1 MHLQHEEI
9 EAQYCVELAELAISL
24 EEMVDLYEIQ
34 NTANNKINLKSLSNE
49 DFHTLRNPMILM
61 KSKIKTKFC

>member
-24 EEMVDLYEIQ
+24 EEMVD
-34 NTANNKINLKSLSNE
+34 
-49 DFHTLRNPMILM
+49 M
-61 KSKIKTKFC
+61 KSKTLQITK